1 MDGTLNGPNIDIYK
15 QILTNK
21 DLNLI
26 ASGGIGSINDISKLQ
41 LIKSQECVVGKAI
54 YEGKISLLELRNAN

>member
-1 MDGTLNGPNIDIYK
+1 MCIRDSINIYK

-26 ASGGIGSINDISKLQ
+26 ASGGIGSIDDISNLQ

-54 YEGKISLLELRNAN
+54 YEEKISLLELRNAN